1 MRPFTVALL
10 PFFFP
15 LVTSGGQPNKIDPPP
30 PPPPQQ
36 SLPPQALNKGIY
48 GPVDNRLDQSD
59 PAVPAAMVAVGSQ
72 STVAL
77 VAKQNLIYDAIT
89 NTWGAAAPARSLQV
103 QYSLCAQD
111 NGTTAPFAD
120 QLALSSC
127 SGT

>member
-10 PFFFP
+10 LFFCP
-15 LVTSGGQPNKIDPPP
+15 LATSGGQPNKIHPPP
-30 PPPPQQ
+30 PP
-36 SLPPQALNKGIY
+36 PPQALNKGIY
-48 GPVDNRLDQSD
+48 GLIDNRLDQSD
-59 PAVPAAMVAVGSQ
+59 PAVSAVMAAVGSQ

-89 NTWGAAAPARSLQV
+89 NTWGAAAPVRSLQV